1 MEDQSRREARWY
13 IDRML
18 EREVIRD
25 MGSAI
30 GIHLDLTGKK
40 DIYSESRRR

>member
-1 MEDQSRREARWY
+1 VEDQSREARWY
-13 IDRML
+13 IDRMV

-30 GIHLDLTGKK
+30 GIHLDLTEKK
-40 DIYSESRRR
+40 DICSESRRR